1 MRKRAATWQVTHLAI
16 LAGLAGVTAP
26 GGSSAEVAIP
36 VDTGAIIDQ
45 QLFSDQEAACGPAA
59 LANSLRFGTRP
70 MVTAW
75 EGFVGSDDATRLRFL
90 IDRWFRNRP
99 SAAFPGK
106 KRLSFDGVLEEDLAD
121 ACREVFAD
129 HGIPAPV
136 AGYLDRLAGEKS
148 PAFLARVH
156 GAISDSLADG
166 MPPILSLKTY
176 IARRLKRMDDELAWE
191 LAAHHWVVIT
201 RVSPE
206 PRPTDLGFGF
216 DLIDPDGGKPSNAYI
231 HTETRLDFQAL
242 KGTEA
247 RGQWLT
253 GRPYL
258 LVQAPAVLTLRPR
271 EADWPD
277 RIIVVANFLIS
288 KP

>member
-1 MRKRAATWQVTHLAI
+1 MTRMAATRRFSRLAA
-16 LAGLAGVTAP
+16 LAGLVSAAAVGPSAG
-26 GGSSAEVAIP
+26 EVAIP
-36 VDTGAIIDQ
+36 IDPGAIIDQ
-45 QLFSDQEAACGPAA
+45 HLFSDQESACGPAA
-59 LANSLRFGTRP
+59 LANSLRFGTEP
-70 MVTAW
+70 MVSAW
-75 EGFVGSDDATRLRFL
+75 GGFVGGDDATRLRFL
-90 IDRWFRNRP
+90 IDRWFRNLP

-156 GAISDSLADG
+156 GSLSDSLAGG

-191 LAAHHWVVIT
+191 LAAHHWVV
-201 RVSPE
+201 VAGVGKE
-206 PRPTDLGFGF
+206 PRPTDLGFTF
-216 DLIDPDGGKPSNAYI
+216 DLIDSDGGRQSNAYI
-231 HTETRLDFQAL
+231 HTETRLDFHAL

-247 RGQWLT
+247 RGLWLT
-253 GRPYL
+253 GRPFL
-258 LVQAPAVLTLRPR
+258 LVQAPAVLTLRPK

-277 RIIVVANFLIS
+277 RIITVANFLIA